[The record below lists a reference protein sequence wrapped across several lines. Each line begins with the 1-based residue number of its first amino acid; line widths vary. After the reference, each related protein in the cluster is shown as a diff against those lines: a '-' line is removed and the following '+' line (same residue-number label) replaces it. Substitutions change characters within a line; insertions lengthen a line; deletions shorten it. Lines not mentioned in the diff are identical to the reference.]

1 MEEQMRPTDDW
12 PLGTILWFAV
22 MVWFSSSL
30 LSQTAY
36 LAIYGLPYDA
46 TALLKTLGPV
56 YYFVLVLELII
67 WVGLFSVGG
76 YRFYKSRQTRSGN
89 QRTSVATQ

>member
-1 MEEQMRPTDDW
+1 MEEQIRPNDDW

-22 MVWFSSSL
+22 LVWFSSSL

-56 YYFVLVLELII
+56 YYFVLVLELVI

-76 YRFYKSRQTRSGN
+76 YRFYKSRQTRNSI
-89 QRTSVATQ
+89 QRISVAGQ

>member
-1 MEEQMRPTDDW
+1 MEEQMRPNGDW

-22 MVWFSSSL
+22 LVWFSSSL

-67 WVGLFSVGG
+67 WVGLFAVGG
-76 YRFYKSRQTRSGN
+76 YRFYKSRQTPSPM
-89 QRTSVATQ
+89 QRISAASQ

>member
-1 MEEQMRPTDDW
+1 MEERKEPVNDW
-12 PLGTILWFAV
+12 PVGNILWFAV
-22 MVWFSSSL
+22 LIWFSSSL

-56 YYFVLVLELII
+56 YYFVIILELAM
-67 WVGLFSVGG
+67 WGGLFAMGG
-76 YRFYKSRQTRSGN
+76 YRFYRSRQPASSSPRVTAVG
-89 QRTSVATQ
+89 Q